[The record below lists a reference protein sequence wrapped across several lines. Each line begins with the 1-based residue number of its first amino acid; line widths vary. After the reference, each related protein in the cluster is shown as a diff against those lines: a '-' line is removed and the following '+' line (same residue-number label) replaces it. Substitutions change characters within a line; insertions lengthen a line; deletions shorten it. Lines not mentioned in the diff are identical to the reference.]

1 MDDPTCAGGCTCQG
15 SAVADDRGSVSRR
28 GVLAGSA
35 AAMAALAL
43 GACAG
48 SAETAS
54 GSSPTSPEPTTPD
67 STTPEPSPTE
77 PSAQD
82 TQSSDGGTSGEAI
95 AATGFPVGG
104 GVVVAST
111 SQGPVVVT
119 QPADGEY
126 RGFNA
131 RCPHAGC
138 PVAEVLE
145 NTIICNCHGSTFDAS
160 TGDRLEGPA
169 PTGLE
174 PVAIQVSDG
183 EIYLA

>member
-1 MDDPTCAGGCTCQG
+1 MDDATCAGGCTCQR

-35 AAMAALAL
+35 AMAALAL

-48 SAETAS
+48 SSQTSS
-54 GSSPTSPEPTTPD
+54 GPAPTSAEP
-67 STTPEPSPTE
+67 TTPEPSPTE
-77 PSAQD
+77 PSPQD

-119 QPADGEY
+119 QPADGQY
-126 RGFNA
+126 KGYNG

-138 PVAEVLE
+138 PVGEVLE